1 MKLDLSMISWLWHQK
16 QRHEKKIDKLNF
28 TKAES
33 FVHQNTINGA

>member
-16 QRHEKKIDKLNF
+16 QRQGKKIDKLNF
-28 TKAES
+28 TKTES